1 LNRSISPAA
10 RATALFTPL
19 ALVAVGLL
27 SIVAPVSAQDSTP
40 AATQIGVLD
49 TEATDVN
56 CSTDAAT
63 PSPLTSS
70 VATTYTVVS
79 DESEARYKVEEELA
93 SKGATTAVGATNAV
107 IGALYFDSNGLPV
120 TCTRID
126 VDLRTLVSD
135 ESRRDNAVQTQG
147 LETATYPLATFILT
161 SVEGL
166 DTALVDGQQT
176 TFTLIGNLT
185 LHGETR
191 VVAWEATVTKDG
203 DSITGDATTTFDMPE
218 FGITPPKMGPV
229 LSIADS
235 VTLEMDLTAKMA

>member
-1 LNRSISPAA
+1 LNRFFALAA
-10 RATALFTPL
+10 RTTALAAPVVLGAAGLISIVTPASAQEATATP
-19 ALVAVGLL
+19 
-27 SIVAPVSAQDSTP
+27 T
-40 AATQIGVLD
+40 AAGVLD
-49 TEATDVN
+49 TEATEVN

-63 PSPLTSS
+63 PSPLTTS
-70 VATTYTVVS
+70 VASTYTIVS
-79 DESEARYKVEEELA
+79 EDSEARYKVEEELA
-93 SKGATTAVGATNAV
+93 SKGATTAVGATNAI
-107 IGALYFDSNGLPV
+107 IGAIYFDSNGLPL
-120 TCTRID
+120 TCSRFD

-166 DTALVDGQQT
+166 DTALVDGQET
-176 TFTLIGNLT
+176 TFTMIGNLT

-191 VVAWEATVTKDG
+191 VVAWSATVTKNG
-203 DSITGDATTTFDMPE
+203 DAITGSATTTFDMPE

-235 VTLEMDLTAKMA
+235 VTLEVDLTTKQA